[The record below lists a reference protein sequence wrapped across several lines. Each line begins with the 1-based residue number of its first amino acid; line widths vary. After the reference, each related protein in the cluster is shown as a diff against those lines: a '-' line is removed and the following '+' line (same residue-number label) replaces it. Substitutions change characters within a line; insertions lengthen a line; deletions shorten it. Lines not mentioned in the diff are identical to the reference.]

1 MFDLKHIPSTINPN
15 ATKKPKKPCVAILR
29 QLPREF
35 ALLARTY
42 RSRRSW
48 HPAFADYPT
57 LGSLVE
63 VLTRYV
69 PETRTERLALIRV
82 LIVLHRESG
91 DRLWTALLL
100 RVFRPMLNRTREKL
114 VGAPAEELDAALITA
129 FLEALRIV
137 DTNQDPVWLPKHVRW
152 RTRKLVFRALKAE
165 TDWEAVGFGEDHE
178 VVPDPCTEAELF
190 LIGVWLRDEKADA
203 ESIEL
208 VRTLEHGAL
217 SALVRRRY
225 PDLSPEDYTRVYR
238 RLQDK
243 RLRIISRLRRRLRLE
258 MDHRWGASGPP
269 PTEPPSSPEPSP
281 EPASVSPTRLA
292 QMAAELGM
300 EAP

>member
-1 MFDLKHIPSTINPN
+1 MFDLKHTPSTINPN
-15 ATKKPKKPCVAILR
+15 AVKKPKKPCVAILR

-35 ALLARTY
+35 ALLARSY
-42 RSRRSW
+42 RTRRAW

-57 LGSLVE
+57 LESLVE

-114 VGAPAEELDAALITA
+114 VGATAEELDAALITA
-129 FLEALRIV
+129 FLEALRVV

-165 TDWEAVGFGEDHE
+165 TDWESVGFGEDHE
-178 VVPDPCTEAELF
+178 VVPDPCTEEELF
-190 LIGVWLRDEKADA
+190 LIGVWLRDEKADT

-208 VRTLEHGAL
+208 VRALEHGTL
-217 SALVRRRY
+217 SALVQRRY
-225 PDLSPEDYTRVYR
+225 PDLSPKDYQRVYR
-238 RLQDK
+238 RLQTK
-243 RLRIISRLRRRLRLE
+243 RLRIIARLRRRLRSE
-258 MDHRWGASGPP
+258 MDQRHRSSVPP
-269 PTEPPSSPEPSP
+269 PAESIPTPVEAL
-281 EPASVSPTRLA
+281 PASSSLHPVD
-292 QMAAELGM
+292 LGM
-300 EAP
+300 VAP